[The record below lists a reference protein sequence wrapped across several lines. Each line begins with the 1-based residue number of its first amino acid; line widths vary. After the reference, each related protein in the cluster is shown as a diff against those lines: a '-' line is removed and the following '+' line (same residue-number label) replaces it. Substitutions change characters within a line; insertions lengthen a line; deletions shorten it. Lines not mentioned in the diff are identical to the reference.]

1 MKITNA
7 AIYDIIEA
15 TKKFSNAKGKTAF
28 VLFRVLRKLQDEIKD
43 CDDQKNKLIQEY
55 GKEVEGGIAIPNDDK
70 EAYEKFMAKFTP
82 ILLYQIDV
90 DIPQLTDEEF
100 DSLYEVDAPNATM
113 NDYAIIDAFLVKKP
127 EPEKKEE
134 KADTEPDETKEAVA
148 E

>member
-1 MKITNA
+1 MYEKYLEAAEYIKSRTKHRPKIA
-7 AIYDIIEA
+7 V
-15 TKKFSNAKGKTAF
+15 
-28 VLFRVLRKLQDEIKD
+28 VLGSGLSEFCDEIKD

-90 DIPQLTDEEF
+90 DIPQLTEEEF

-134 KADTEPDETKEAVA
+134 KADTEPDETKEAAV

>member
-1 MKITNA
+1 M
-7 AIYDIIEA
+7 
-15 TKKFSNAKGKTAF
+15 
-28 VLFRVLRKLQDEIKD
+28 
-43 CDDQKNKLIQEY
+43 
-55 GKEVEGGIAIPNDDK
+55 EGGIAIPNDDK
-70 EAYEKFMAKFTP
+70 ETYEKFMAKFTP

-90 DIPQLTDEEF
+90 DIPQLTEEEF

-113 NDYAIIDAFLVKKP
+113 NDYAILTLFLVKKP